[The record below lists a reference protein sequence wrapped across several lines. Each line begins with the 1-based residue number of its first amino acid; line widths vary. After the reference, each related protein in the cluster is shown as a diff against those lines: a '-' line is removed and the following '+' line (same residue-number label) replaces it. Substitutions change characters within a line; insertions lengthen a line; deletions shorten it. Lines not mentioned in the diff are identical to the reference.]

1 MAKKK
6 KEAPSL
12 LSKEQ
17 EKQLQ
22 DMVNDMLGIAGDLV
36 EEYKED
42 LPELEDLHMLS
53 GSITQIHEGSPFLN
67 EIFKGDAWKRVMAN
81 LPPIPQDS
89 EEDKDASEW
98 VYKGSRKESND
109 SGNIKRS
116 HG

>member
-67 EIFKGDAWKRVMAN
+67 EIFEGDAWKRVMAN
-81 LPPIPQDS
+81 LPPIPKDP
-89 EEDKDASEW
+89 EEDKDASE
-98 VYKGSRKESND
+98 
-109 SGNIKRS
+109 
-116 HG
+116 